1 MRIIPPMRLGAAA
14 GLLST
19 TTCSR
24 MVVNEYLTKHLA
36 KRERERFDDQVSSRL
51 LIAQCS
57 QEIVFFDQNV
67 LSK

>member
-1 MRIIPPMRLGAAA
+1 MRLGAAA

-24 MVVNEYLTKHLA
+24 MVVNEYQTSRQ
-36 KRERERFDDQVSSRL
+36 KREREIFDDQESLRL